1 MWKHVAGQM
10 EFPGGSGQK
19 REDWVE
25 HWHHITSLVR
35 KQFRTTKDPEVRAPD
50 PDVMAQEAAV
60 NDDACTG
67 PRKDYI
73 TKAAEQKA
81 ERDAKRTQALE
92 DWEAAN
98 RALAD
103 AC

>member
-1 MWKHVAGQM
+1 M
-10 EFPGGSGQK
+10 
-19 REDWVE
+19 
-25 HWHHITSLVR
+25 
-35 KQFRTTKDPEVRAPD
+35 FRTTKDPEVRALAMARAHHQRTD
-50 PDVMAQEAAV
+50 PDVMAREAAV

-73 TKAAEQKA
+73 TKAAERKA